1 MAKFVPTVPPD
12 DATLEQLDAEHDGVH
27 VFRGPERAPFCYV
40 VRRPTPKEL
49 STYAAECKRG
59 KTHEANRLL
68 LLALA
73 VYPDRAA
80 VDQQITRWPAS
91 AGACLSSDAF
101 TEFYGGVLAE
111 HQK

>member
-1 MAKFVPTVPPD
+1 MAKFNPTVPPD

-27 VFRGPERAPFCYV
+27 DFRGPERAPFVYV

-49 STYAAECKRG
+49 SAYNAENKRG
-59 KTHEANRLL
+59 RTLEANRLL
-68 LLALA
+68 LLAIT
-73 VYPDRAA
+73 VYPDRAE

-91 AGACLSSDAF
+91 AGTCLTSDAF
-101 TEFYGGVLAE
+101 TEFCGGVLAE